1 METLPTNDL
10 GTMPTGIDMPTT
22 PEQPGITS
30 EQIARAIESLEG
42 WANSQTVEEGTGDRV
57 ASEVDAGLA
66 DVEGADSAL
75 VSVELKTTISGG
87 DAKTIVDVD
96 VVAERSDSS
105 DEAVDDSELES
116 HSGVQ
121 GKNTESD
128 ASSFAEIIDVNY
140 IDSEIAQMEIASL
153 VDSMAEQAENPSA
166 HGEDLAAML
175 AIAAE
180 QLSTDELDPYLENLP
195 ANVAVAVTEKS

>member
-87 DAKTIVDVD
+87 DAKNN
-96 VVAERSDSS
+96 S
-105 DEAVDDSELES
+105 
-116 HSGVQ
+116 
-121 GKNTESD
+121 
-128 ASSFAEIIDVNY
+128 
-140 IDSEIAQMEIASL
+140 
-153 VDSMAEQAENPSA
+153 
-166 HGEDLAAML
+166 
-175 AIAAE
+175 
-180 QLSTDELDPYLENLP
+180 
-195 ANVAVAVTEKS
+195 